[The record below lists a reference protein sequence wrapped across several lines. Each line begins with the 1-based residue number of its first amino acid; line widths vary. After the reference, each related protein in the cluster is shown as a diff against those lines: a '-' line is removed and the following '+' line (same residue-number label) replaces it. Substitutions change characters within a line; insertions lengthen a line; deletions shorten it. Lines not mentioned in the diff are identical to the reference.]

1 MDSHLPRSN
10 SKMKRRS
17 SVFEPF
23 LGFDDLHSIMFS
35 SVLHQ
40 GTRKS
45 EEPTRAN
52 IISPPYDRSREKT
65 AEMEGIGENISQQLA
80 HLLVS
85 FWKAHHVKDYKRVFA
100 VLVQYHSVMYGLNE
114 QFAQESVQCLIK
126 AAKEGHDTKQWPNT
140 QPYLIVS
147 NRGDRFIPS
156 PFNLYQS
163 RCS

>member
-17 SVFEPF
+17 SAFEP
-23 LGFDDLHSIMFS
+23 LIGFDDLHLFVFFHS
-35 SVLHQ
+35 SSS
-40 GTRKS
+40 KKEIW
-45 EEPTRAN
+45 EEPIPGRTLPLLPR
-52 IISPPYDRSREKT
+52 YRSSEKT

-156 PFNLYQS
+156 PFNLYQC
-163 RCS
+163 CS